1 VQEGVVRY
9 GFMQMAFLS
18 DASQWAAE
26 ATECAAEQNEPAFW
40 LFHTK
45 LFDNLTSDT
54 SIPVTKDSLK
64 AFAAELG
71 LDTAAFST
79 CLDTGKYTQQIETE
93 TQSARDLGI
102 KSTPTL
108 FINGQMVQGAKS
120 FEIFKAVIDAA
131 AGLSPQ
137 TAAPSPNPPTITPA
151 TSGEDTGM
159 PAAVAAARH
168 FKGQPDAPV
177 VMIELSNFL

>member
-1 VQEGVVRY
+1 MRY

-45 LFDNLTSDT
+45 LFDNLTSDNK
-54 SIPVTKDSLK
+54 IPVTKDSLK
-64 AFAAELG
+64 AFATELG

-79 CLDTGKYTQQIETE
+79 CLDTGKYTQLVETE

-108 FINGQMVQGAKS
+108 FINGQMVTGAKS
-120 FEIFKAVIDAA
+120 FETFKTVIDAA

-137 TAAPSPNPPTITPA
+137 AAAPSPNTPA
-151 TSGEDTGM
+151 NTPSASDKNAVM
-159 PAAVAAARH
+159 QAAIAAAHH